1 MGALRVAGVAA
12 HLHLAGE
19 VDTAAMANFFIHP
32 LWDMVLGDH
41 GVAAQLHRGAAGD
54 IDATAVAAGG
64 VL

>member
-41 GVAAQLHRGAAGD
+41 GVAAQLHDCALLH
-54 IDATAVAAGG
+54 IDAAAVAAGV